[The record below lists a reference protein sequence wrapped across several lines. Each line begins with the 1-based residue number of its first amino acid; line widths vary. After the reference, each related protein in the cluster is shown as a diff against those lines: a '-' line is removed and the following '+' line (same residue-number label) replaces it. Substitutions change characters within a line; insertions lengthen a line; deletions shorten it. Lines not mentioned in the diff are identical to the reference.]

1 MSTINVG
8 TIKSITSNVPPM
20 FQDSGGTSVGQLCR
34 ASIRFNQVGTQAI
47 NQAFNVSSL
56 TDIGTGYTQINFTN
70 NIRNEA
76 GTQTGAYSVTLA
88 SNGSAVY
95 THHLGMFVV
104 DTPSTSNVRIL
115 FFNIDNSGLRADCNM
130 AFVSIHC

>member
-34 ASIRFNQVGTQAI
+34 ASIRFNQVGTQSI

-88 SNGSAVY
+88 SNGSAVS
-95 THHLGMFVV
+95 TSHLGFFVIG
-104 DTPSTSNVRIL
+104 TPTTSTLSVV
-115 FFNIDNSGLRADCNM
+115 FFNIDNSGLRADCDM

>member
-20 FQDSGGTSVGQLCR
+20 FQDSGGTSVGNLTR
-34 ASIRFNQVGTQAI
+34 ASIRFNQTGTQAI
-47 NQAFNVSSL
+47 NQAFNVSSIAD
-56 TDIGTGYTQINFTN
+56 TGTGQTQINFTN

-76 GTQTGAYSVTLA
+76 GTQTAAYSVSLA
-88 SNGSAVY
+88 SNGSAVS
-95 THHLGMFVV
+95 THHLGFFVIG
-104 DTPSTSNVRIL
+104 TPSTSNVSVV